1 MRNKVKKFLLKR
13 EKVIMKI
20 YEESLLKEIEEGIL
34 NAQYEQVAKKFEN
47 MGDKDIHDMI
57 NFYIADRTESL
68 SVYGFTQYMFK
79 KTGNTLWLNLSV
91 IIMAYTLCW
100 MEGAYAVGIFHAREL
115 VSLKKNV
122 DNLLL
127 LLSFYGLSEHLM
139 NDDEAEKVAK
149 EILALDTNN
158 EIALNALND
167 ISESKKRKNKK
178 R

>member
-1 MRNKVKKFLLKR
+1 MKYNKVML
-13 EKVIMKI
+13 E
-20 YEESLLKEIEEGIL
+20 EIETDIL
-34 NAQYEQVAKKFEN
+34 NAKYEQVAKKFKNVSDE
-47 MGDKDIHDMI
+47 DIHDI
-57 NFYIADRTESL
+57 IYFNIADRTESL

-127 LLSFYGLSEHLM
+127 LLSFYGLPERLM
-139 NDDEAEKVAK
+139 KEEEAESIAK
-149 EILALDTNN
+149 EILKLDKNN
-158 EIALNALND
+158 EIALNVLN
-167 ISESKKRKNKK
+167 EVSKSK
-178 R
+178 

>member
-1 MRNKVKKFLLKR
+1 
-13 EKVIMKI
+13 
-20 YEESLLKEIEEGIL
+20 
-34 NAQYEQVAKKFEN
+34 
-47 MGDKDIHDMI
+47 
-57 NFYIADRTESL
+57 
-68 SVYGFTQYMFK
+68 
-79 KTGNTLWLNLSV
+79 
-91 IIMAYTLCW
+91 MAYTLCW

-127 LLSFYGLSEHLM
+127 LLSFYGLPEHLM

-178 R
+178 G

>member
-1 MRNKVKKFLLKR
+1 MKYNKVML
-13 EKVIMKI
+13 E
-20 YEESLLKEIEEGIL
+20 EIERDIL
-34 NAQYEQVAKKFEN
+34 NAKYEQAAKKFKN
-47 MGDKDIHDMI
+47 MNNKEIHDI
-57 NFYIADRTESL
+57 IWFNIADRTESL

-127 LLSFYGLSEHLM
+127 LLSFYGLPERLM
-139 NDDEAEKVAK
+139 KEEEAESIAK
-149 EILALDTNN
+149 EILKLDKNN
-158 EIALNALND
+158 EIALNVLN
-167 ISESKKRKNKK
+167 EVSKSK
-178 R
+178 